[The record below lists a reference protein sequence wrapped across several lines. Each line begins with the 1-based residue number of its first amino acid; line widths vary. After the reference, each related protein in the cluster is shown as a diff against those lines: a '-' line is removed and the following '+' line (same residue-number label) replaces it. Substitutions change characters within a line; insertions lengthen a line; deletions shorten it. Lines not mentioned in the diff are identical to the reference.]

1 MPAQS
6 RGELRSRTSSADVGP
21 HSLATCA
28 RRVHSFDESSVTHLQ
43 AAAVA
48 RKELCEHKVQT
59 EKNHRLGNHLEAAIP
74 QPVRESKHRQRD
86 QAPRLTRKI

>member
-1 MPAQS
+1 MSGHIPSPPAH
-6 RGELRSRTSSADVGP
+6 GAFT
-21 HSLATCA
+21 
-28 RRVHSFDESSVTHLQ
+28 SFDESSVTHLH

-74 QPVRESKHRQRD
+74 QPVRESKHR
-86 QAPRLTRKI
+86 